1 MLANLS
7 GRDSGGG
14 CSGKLQPQLLLQH
27 PVVSLRLRVARQQ
40 QFAPIGGGD
49 VYIHH
54 VDGLELGRRL
64 SRRDAAGQRP
74 QLALERDL
82 QAKATK
88 MWASMR

>member
-7 GRDSGGG
+7 GRDSGGR
-14 CSGKLQPQLLLQH
+14 LFRQAQPQLLLQH

-49 VYIHH
+49 VYVHH
-54 VDGLELGRRL
+54 VDGLELGHRL

-74 QLALERDL
+74 QL
-82 QAKATK
+82 
-88 MWASMR
+88 M